1 MNLNA
6 IDLLSYLFYRWIL
19 YVCQQD
25 SSKVIFIFSDLVF
38 TVELFIIYYRCKS
51 EDIKISRRAKL
62 KRLLSIAFH
71 FITRAMNKNKST

>member
-1 MNLNA
+1 MNLIRVSTRQFKSDFHF
-6 IDLLSYLFYRWIL
+6 ID
-19 YVCQQD
+19 
-25 SSKVIFIFSDLVF
+25 SDLVF